1 MLEFGGTTMHLPSLL
16 GFKKIGSLAI
26 ILVTLWLGGVGCS
39 SCCATGFADAC
50 CTGSHK
56 AQNHSVTNNEVAT
69 SCEKSPSEKS
79 CCQESQSD
87 HTDLTGTVM
96 QSLGNVGCLLLPAHI
111 EAFTSSFSGIGE
123 FPLQSEVPTLPLAL
137 PVLPRT
143 IFNSDTPLIR
153 NRGGTYIQHCAL
165 LI

>member
-1 MLEFGGTTMHLPSLL
+1 MHLPGLT

-39 SCCATGFADAC
+39 SCCATGLADAC

-56 AQNHSVTNNEVAT
+56 GQFSCASENEKVT
-69 SCEKSPSEKS
+69 SCEESSSEKS
-79 CCQESQSD
+79 CCQKPFQRNKNAS
-87 HTDLTGTVM
+87 TGAVI
-96 QSLGNVGCLLLPAHI
+96 QSLGSIGCSLLPAHI